1 MALSGSTFRKLRN
14 SLVNKIKKKK
24 MASENR
30 RKLNVFSVFLQ
41 ILTISNAFQITSL
54 WRRNQH
60 KAKGSIVAKCETH
73 ECKFKQMACLKDCQR
88 GLARGL
94 GFCAAFSG
102 SYAPFIEKYGE
113 DYARES
119 DGYLDNLISRSGG
132 QLLELF

>member
-1 MALSGSTFRKLRN
+1 M
-14 SLVNKIKKKK
+14 
-24 MASENR
+24 
-30 RKLNVFSVFLQ
+30 NVISVFLQ

-119 DGYLDNLISRSGG
+119 DGYLDNLISKVWRTTFE
-132 QLLELF
+132 LLYFSNYRFSC